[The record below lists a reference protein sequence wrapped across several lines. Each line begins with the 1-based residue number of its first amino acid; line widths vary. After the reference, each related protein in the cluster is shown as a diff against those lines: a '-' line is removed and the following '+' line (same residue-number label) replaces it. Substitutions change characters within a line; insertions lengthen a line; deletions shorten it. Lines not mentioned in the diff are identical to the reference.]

1 MIISMSVSLF
11 LRAEV
16 VRCAQSFLM
25 SDVLVYGFLSFT
37 LGVPTA
43 HYASCTINHAKIKI
57 FGDYYIV
64 IPICINYF
72 KNRTKTWSFVHPEP
86 HSYPT
91 PSTFRAVFV
100 DGTTLQPPPVHVWGR
115 FCGRHYTPTT
125 SRPRVGPFLWT
136 ARHSNHLPSTFRAV
150 SVDGT
155 TLQPPP
161 VHVLPPFVDGKF
173 FGAGLTVAVV
183 DNCLCIRE
191 LLNLRAANGEQG
203 EYGSD

>member
-100 DGTTLQPPPVHVWGR
+100 DGTTLQPPPVHV
-115 FCGRHYTPTT
+115 
-125 SRPRVGPFLWT
+125 
-136 ARHSNHLPSTFRAV
+136 
-150 SVDGT
+150 
-155 TLQPPP
+155 
-161 VHVLPPFVDGKF
+161 LPPFVDGKF

>member
-1 MIISMSVSLF
+1 
-11 LRAEV
+11 
-16 VRCAQSFLM
+16 M
-25 SDVLVYGFLSFT
+25 SDVLVYGFHLLHF
-37 LGVPTA
+37 GCYTA

-91 PSTFRAVFV
+91 PSTFRGVFV
-100 DGTTLQPPPVHVWGR
+100 DGIALHSTA
-115 FCGRHYTPTT
+115 
-125 SRPRVGPFLWT
+125 SRPRFAPFLWT
-136 ARHSNHLPSTFRAV
+136 TS
-150 SVDGT
+150 
-155 TLQPPP
+155 
-161 VHVLPPFVDGKF
+161 F

-191 LLNLRAANGEQG
+191 LLNILAANGEQG

>member
-1 MIISMSVSLF
+1 MIISMSVLYF
-11 LRAEV
+11 FELRL
-16 VRCAQSFLM
+16 CAALKVFLM
-25 SDVLVYGFLSFT
+25 SDVLVYGFPSFT

-86 HSYPT
+86 HSYPI
-91 PSTFRAVFV
+91 
-100 DGTTLQPPPVHVWGR
+100 
-115 FCGRHYTPTT
+115 
-125 SRPRVGPFLWT
+125 
-136 ARHSNHLPSTFRAV
+136 PSTFRAV

-155 TLQPPP
+155 THQPPP

-173 FGAGLTVAVV
+173 FGAGLTMAVV

-191 LLNLRAANGEQG
+191 LLNILAANGEQG
-203 EYGSD
+203 ERGSD

>member
-1 MIISMSVSLF
+1 MIISMSVLYF
-11 LRAEV
+11 FELRL
-16 VRCAQSFLM
+16 CAALKVFLM
-25 SDVLVYGFLSFT
+25 SDVLVYGFPSFT

-91 PSTFRAVFV
+91 QSTFRAPFV
-100 DGTTLQPPPVHVWGR
+100 DGTTLQPPPVHVSGR
-115 FCGRHYTPTT
+115 FYGRHGTPTT
-125 SRPRVGPFLWT
+125 SRPRLRPFLWT
-136 ARHSNHLPSTFRAV
+136 TLHSNYLPSTFRAV
-150 SVDGT
+150 
-155 TLQPPP
+155 
-161 VHVLPPFVDGKF
+161 FVDGKF
-173 FGAGLTVAVV
+173 FLGGAGLTVAVV

-191 LLNLRAANGEQG
+191 LLNLLAANGEQG

>member
-1 MIISMSVSLF
+1 MIISMSVLYF
-11 LRAEV
+11 FELRL
-16 VRCAQSFLM
+16 CAALKVFLM

-91 PSTFRAVFV
+91 PSTFWAVF
-100 DGTTLQPPPVHVWGR
+100 
-115 FCGRHYTPTT
+115 
-125 SRPRVGPFLWT
+125 
-136 ARHSNHLPSTFRAV
+136 
-150 SVDGT
+150 VDGT

-173 FGAGLTVAVV
+173 FGAGLTMAVV

-191 LLNLRAANGEQG
+191 LLNILAANGEQG
-203 EYGSD
+203 ERGSD